1 METELREVRD
11 FLAAH
16 APFEGLPG
24 RALDRLPAQLTMR
37 YFRRGSTLISV
48 GEANDTVYVLRSGAV
63 DITDASGVLVER
75 SAEGTTVGT
84 SNILRGGRSQ
94 HDVRAIEDTLALAM
108 SGDDFRELVRE
119 HPDLHRFFVELLASR
134 LRAAVQS
141 QQRTDQGGAILKTR
155 VGELI
160 SREPITIAVTATIR
174 EAAELMAA
182 ERVSSLLVTGLDKAG
197 AGAGAVGQGG
207 EGAIGI
213 LTDKDLR
220 SRVLAVGRDPGD
232 PVAEVMTSDPVTVG
246 PDTMAFEVLMEMVA
260 KSIHHMPVVRP
271 DGRPLGLVTGTDL
284 IRLEHA
290 SPVYLVSDIR
300 KQTSVAGLAELGRR
314 LPRLVEQLVSQDATA
329 DDIGRVVTAVGDA
342 VERRLLELAEAELGA
357 PPVPY
362 CWVVFGSRGR
372 LEQGLSSDQDN
383 ALLISDEM
391 QPEHEE
397 WFARLAEW
405 VVDALERCGYARCP
419 GDIMAT
425 NPRWR
430 QPISQ
435 WRREFG
441 TWLRQPEPD
450 AILNATIFF
459 DMRPVHGDAS
469 LEQDLHRWVLAQTP
483 HSKAF
488 LAHMVRSAVDH
499 EPPLGFFRGFVL
511 QKEGEHKDTLDLKI
525 GGVGA
530 VVELARV
537 HALAHGLAPVNTQ
550 ARIEAVADAGVMS
563 RDRAADL
570 RDAFEFI
577 SYVRL
582 RHQAR
587 QVSAGQQPDNF
598 VAPTELSDFERR
610 HLRDAF
616 QVVRSAQSTL
626 GAVSGS
632 AL

>member
-16 APFEGLPG
+16 APFDGLPG
-24 RALDRLPAQLTMR
+24 RVLDRLPARLTMR
-37 YFRRGSTLISV
+37 YFRRGSMLIAV

-63 DITDASGVLVER
+63 DITDSSGVLVER
-75 SAEGTTVGT
+75 AAEGTTVGT

-119 HPDLHRFFVELLASR
+119 HPELHSFFVELLASR
-134 LRAAVQS
+134 LRAAVRS
-141 QQRTDQGGAILKTR
+141 QQSTDQGGAILKIR
-155 VGELI
+155 VGEMI
-160 SREPITIAVTATIR
+160 SREPITIPATASIR
-174 EAAELMAA
+174 QAAELMAA
-182 ERVSSLLVTGLDKAG
+182 ERVSSLLVTR
-197 AGAGAVGQGG
+197 G
-207 EGAIGI
+207 EGDGSGGGAADDAIGI

-232 PVAEVMTSDPVTVG
+232 PVAEVMTSDPVTAG
-246 PDTMAFEVLMEMVA
+246 ADTMAFEVLMEMVA
-260 KSIHHMPVVRP
+260 KNIHHMPVVRP

-300 KQTSVAGLAELGRR
+300 KQTSVAGLAELSKR

-342 VERRLLELAEAELGA
+342 VERRLLELAEATLGE

-383 ALLISDEM
+383 ALLISDDM

-397 WFARLAEW
+397 WFERLAEW
-405 VVDALERCGYARCP
+405 VVDGLERCGYGRCP

-435 WRREFG
+435 WRKEFG
-441 TWLRQPEPD
+441 TWLREPEPD

-459 DMRPVHGDAS
+459 DMRPVHGDLS
-469 LEQDLHRWVLAQTP
+469 LEQGLHRWVLAQAP

-537 HALAHGLAPVNTQ
+537 HALAHGLTPVNTQ
-550 ARIEAVADAGVMS
+550 ARIEAVAAAGVMS